1 MSRYSHSHHNNHHSQ
16 STVHRGRP
24 VSQHEEALANNSFE
38 HFLAA
43 STLKTIFGTYRSICE
58 HLHLKPNCIPYF
70 YPKLKAH
77 VNSWKAKPLWKKFDA
92 RVNQKCYNRGKS
104 CPNTRVLIIGAGPCG
119 LRSAIE
125 AQLLGAKVVVVE
137 KRDRMTRNNVLH
149 LWPFVIEDLR
159 ALGAKKFF
167 GKFCAGAIDHISI
180 RQLQCILLKVALLL
194 GVEIH
199 TEVSFERLIEPNPGE
214 KTGWRAEFKPTNHPV
229 NQFEFDVIIGADG
242 KRNTLQG
249 FKRKEF
255 RGKLAIAITANF
267 INKRTEAEARVEEI
281 SGVAFIFN
289 QKFFKD
295 LYVDTGIDLENIVYY
310 KDDTHYFV
318 MTAKKQSLIDK
329 GVIRQDLSDTAKL
342 LAPENVDRDE
352 LMNYAREAA
361 EFSTNYQ
368 MPDLEFA
375 VNHYGQPDVAMF
387 DFTSMYAA
395 ENASRITELHGYR
408 LLAILVGDSLLE
420 PFWPT
425 GSGCARGFLS
435 SMDAAWAI
443 RSWETATPLQVI
455 AERESIYRL
464 LAQTTPE
471 NLNKDYKSYTLD
483 PTTRYPNLNKNVL
496 LPHQVTNLFDT
507 DNPKSIEIRALPL
520 GIVHGELPKKR
531 RRRDSHV
538 DPDTLLGWIQD
549 QIKDYESVTISNIT
563 TSFKDGRVLCA
574 IIHHYRPDLLDY
586 GAINPNEPAKNNQ
599 IAFDIL
605 EKELGIPPVMSG
617 TEMAQIDTPDFLT
630 QLSYLTQ
637 IYDTFRCEIPHIKH
651 PKLDQAFSL
660 PRSSTCMVPYNK
672 FPLRPILITPQ
683 SSAKV
688 SEEFSTSHRV
698 STASSSPIISV
709 SQIPKRSIQNVKDQ
723 NDKTKEVLKLNVTPN
738 KTIKNQLESSVK
750 SETQISSIS
759 KNRGLLRKSK
769 SSNLN
774 SPVVEKR
781 EPVHTL
787 KSLLLI
793 RRKRCPK
800 CMQRLISRNIAQNST
815 PKNNILRSKQS
826 VENSGDPPRIKII
839 KPLKPSIKSSPK
851 TVSKKKSVRL
861 CSTPT
866 QSKKVSIKKSN
877 PRNFYKLRISKEAL
891 VKSDVENS
899 QGYSESTSL
908 TPLPTDTLPE
918 KTPRSSMEG
927 SSEVA
932 LNFLKEMD
940 DFLAEQN
947 AAYEKMNN
955 LRVQILRP
963 KKSRHKQE
971 IIPPE
976 IPKILLGSRENRDE
990 HRSDVIIIKNTERG
1004 NLGTI
1009 SIEEVKVFSLDNS
1022 IKLVPRLISSSVTD
1036 YSTRFKSTDNQ
1047 VSLVETSNKT
1057 SKCQQSQSF
1066 EKCKL
1071 KRNRMTYR
1079 GDKSE
1084 SSGACKVEDWLV
1096 SSNFNS
1102 DQREYNDTTTSTD
1115 VEMEVG
1121 RGGYFNNNK
1130 NRDDKEISVIHRSKY
1145 MSDMKSFPVYDE
1157 PIWKDPCNVNNL
1169 VKNNKVNKDEVEI
1182 MSPKPIVSRNPS
1194 YDSIESVS
1202 KFIEVLKTKE
1212 TPVTSKL
1219 SNISPW
1225 EMYEGRL
1232 RDKLENEKFQT
1243 ILETEETDLPDP
1255 KRAEN
1260 DIKLRVTPD
1269 VFLHDPEH
1277 VNRPPSR
1284 HKRSTDAFASKML
1297 LNQGD
1302 RKPRKRKTME
1312 KIGASVEERQ
1322 KRYEEIVAN
1331 RVDRHNKRR
1340 QQRRMQTEQFL
1351 KSMQM
1356 LQSNC
1361 KPDHS
1366 EPFEDYS
1373 IYLYRQTAP
1382 NFEDRVKNLE
1392 KQFVYVPD
1400 RENRLPSSLAK
1411 RETDEDFAARIKDME
1426 QKWQDTQSV
1435 DKKPKDLLRAIGKI
1449 ETSDWNIREIEKKI
1463 HENKMGKSVNKDKER
1478 VPKWS
1483 KEQFSARLTKME
1495 KQHLDRQNS
1504 SEVKY
1509 AEIDKN
1515 IKQLDLKLKEGSA
1528 LDLNQQKVASLTEK
1542 LTGKNEPVNPPK
1554 VQPIQK
1560 SNSKTAVVP
1569 SQNSEFCHF
1578 CQKRVYLMERLS
1590 AEGRFFHRG
1599 CFRCQYCQSVLRLGS
1614 YMFDRE
1620 GIHGYR
1626 FYCTQHFGM
1635 PGELRGPKI
1644 EQKKVVPNQEGVS
1657 GKQSITGVLGLD
1669 LLDRVQTP
1677 ERVEFANLS
1686 SGHISSDHE
1695 ESPSP
1700 IDEDEWTDRN
1710 FRNSIIDSDS
1720 TDDSS
1725 SSRAVEDDSDT
1736 ATEGEEEIRAR
1747 ELRKQEVRVEP
1758 PVPDT
1763 GTDTEVNPLSILPK
1777 TNDPNTPDLLKL
1789 ENNTPSVNKS
1799 SDNLSTNS
1807 NEFNSAESELDDV
1820 KVEFQ
1825 NLPLRKSATTSSVNN
1840 NNLKSKIMVKPNFV
1854 IPPRKS
1860 SFGKEFIPTQ
1870 DEKPPEPLL
1879 IIKRTPSKVNLPKEV
1894 GKPKVVVKA
1903 DFSNAKKYFGDT
1915 TKKPF
1920 KPAQIKIKAP
1930 LVKQQSLPEK
1940 STVKAEVAP
1949 KKETFNFEPEDC
1961 DMKDVDD
1968 YIENLLKHEDEL
1980 LKPVDI
1986 KVVKQESSESDE
1998 KISNS
2003 IEDLLKAL
2011 ETETCI
2017 KEEEEEFIDVKP
2029 EEKIEDLL
2037 AWMEELDHQAEE
2049 TEVTKSL
2056 TGEKYKNLEDILKKS
2071 SDNIISKLS
2080 KNNISEFEN
2089 HLLGKLP
2096 KTNSTNLAEENQQ
2109 PKYVPFILQ
2118 RSKTDVNCNK
2128 RSSVDLDAVKKVNI
2142 KKVLEK
2148 FENNDSPE
2156 PEVKPIRRNIVV
2168 PKNIVKRNSF
2178 ANFSFNRSFEK
2189 EDPLLLPEHHRK
2201 SIGAKDFKLRAGVF
2215 ENDNKEKE
2223 IDKVK
2228 MEKPINKLLQKGIGI
2243 NKDLD
2248 VVKKPLEKHSN
2259 KFLLQR
2265 KSLPVTKLEGK
2276 VFDDHGSD
2284 ENLSDEFENLVD
2296 KSDLNERLVT
2306 DLLNEMDLL
2315 NDIKDKLDEDEI
2327 EITKSDT
2334 NNKEG
2339 FNDEANN
2346 NIEKIS
2352 PKIDDKEE
2360 NKTVNY
2366 QERLKQLQDHINSIQ
2381 KNLHV
2386 LPVTPESPKTIN
2398 FDEIEQKISTYP
2410 TNFTQNAEDKTIKE
2424 NNDNNFFQAA
2434 VTVKSRTFLPTTNV
2448 SDHDQDLDQNI
2459 INENVNNQNIID
2471 QINEQNQNH
2480 PEINLKTE
2488 YTPPVPRRHKKE
2500 SQIPRLIKQ
2509 NSVEGETTLKPT
2521 PQLRAASVS
2530 PSMVRKFE
2538 PPPPIKPLR
2547 KRSSMSPML
2556 PRRNLEEQNN
2566 NNKGSAC
2573 SLAETNQNLTV
2584 KLNPKSTSAENV
2596 SSKSHEKRSK
2606 NTSNKDKESGNP
2618 SNDNNITSCTAIRLD
2633 SQIASCESSSESS
2646 SEIQNSATEISTD
2659 SEFAHDEPTPTREA
2673 PKKMFDQFVTK
2684 TRGSGLP
2691 KKVQV
2696 KSSVLQG
2703 PTNNNG
2709 RAQKSKDIE
2718 LKFTPLIPSP
2728 VIRKPPPISL
2738 FAKNEGYSLNRTQ
2751 STGGIA
2757 TKVSLELKKKY
2768 LLGEVNTAGNIQ
2780 KSGSASTL
2788 DSKFKSFHTNISDCQ
2803 KLLKPAPEISASMQV
2818 FCNRLN
2824 ERTSPLSPIF
2834 GGPNI
2839 FGKDKT
2845 SPTVE
2850 LKSPSLN
2857 GLLEITKCASTS
2869 CVPETKSSLDEEILK
2884 VNETEGRPR
2893 SPVHEKSI
2901 IVPVIDWEK
2910 NKKDKEKYVDS
2921 LSSTDSELDVNITSK
2936 STVNNIP
2943 RLEVHDDS
2951 GAILNEE
2958 FDSLNV
2964 VDVNRKLDV
2973 PKSINGEKKTLNQP
2987 KILPEMNDSILPE
3000 QHSAL
3005 HVKEKLEKE
3014 DKEESKSL
3022 KSGRSS
3028 PSTEDINQA
3037 ALTETELSDWAR
3049 DGMGSDDLEDVDFEM
3064 SPKTKD
3070 KFVKKVKIEHVCAK
3084 NKEKK
3089 QPVTE
3094 CVNILNLNIEN
3105 IEFMDTGTESS
3116 DDNAPTQNNGYVQFH
3131 NDDEFLEDSLSPVI
3145 LVNNIVETANPV
3157 VITSLVDNEINKDV
3171 DEEINEGKNG
3181 IEEDKNDDSLVVVE
3195 TGTTTEENTCSDST
3209 VKVVTEKNENIEIET
3224 IKESNEDE
3232 VIDIK
3237 ADSKPE
3243 ITPVLTELET
3253 PTNLENKLP
3262 SLEFDEHCQR
3272 LQSKIEFSN
3281 ARDSIDIRK
3290 TRRKSKP
3297 DVIKPD
3303 LIQEEKKISSSQ
3315 IVLPIITTLYKK
3327 EEIEKE
3333 RNLNQKLVQ
3342 EMVMNKMKAQNKS
3355 LERKKRSRNSFSPIR
3370 PFELTKSATTEI
3382 TSQVT
3387 PDVLLSTI
3395 NPLQK
3400 SQSNIYKKELSTTD
3414 KLPDV
3419 SQINNEFKTP
3429 KAPPRTKC
3437 DEAKR
3442 TAEKFKQD
3450 ARARVRLLS
3459 DEDLGL
3465 SPEDKLVK
3473 LRQKTCKKLKD
3484 NETVDI
3490 HIQDSIESLVI
3501 NRERRNSLLYNND
3514 TLKRNTSFRRSKS
3527 GGEVTQSSV
3536 DLTLKLSP
3544 VRPNVELSLPM
3555 RTKSVS
3561 EINRPLALKPVE
3573 IKNSGNTSFCK
3584 SDPNLLTDQKKEKK
3598 SKDRERR
3605 KSITK
3610 FITDMF
3616 TKKKDNAGTSPPSQ
3630 SKGFLS
3636 RISPKSKTKSK
3647 SLYALDLEDLDKLVI
3662 SPLRRNSIS
3671 EVNLRRSVEENIP
3684 PPIPPLPKNYTGMKD
3699 ESSDGELDLRKD
3711 LSSCDALDQSGITE
3725 ESSFGRRPNR
3735 SGRKTARQAQLKRHR
3750 MAQEIQRKLEETE
3763 VKTRELELRGVMVE
3777 KALRGE
3783 TNDTDDLTRDEADL
3797 LKEWFD
3803 LMRERTDLGRYEKEL
3818 MIRAQE
3824 LELEDRHARLQHDL
3838 RERLERAEPKSKEE
3852 VEIEGSII
3860 KEMMEIVA
3868 KRDSLISVLEEDRLR
3883 HCEEDRDF
3891 EEKMLAKGI
3900 HLTPLLKTCNK

>member
-651 PKLDQAFSL
+651 PKLD
-660 PRSSTCMVPYNK
+660 
-672 FPLRPILITPQ
+672 
-683 SSAKV
+683 
-688 SEEFSTSHRV
+688 
-698 STASSSPIISV
+698 
-709 SQIPKRSIQNVKDQ
+709 
-723 NDKTKEVLKLNVTPN
+723 
-738 KTIKNQLESSVK
+738 
-750 SETQISSIS
+750 
-759 KNRGLLRKSK
+759 
-769 SSNLN
+769 
-774 SPVVEKR
+774 
-781 EPVHTL
+781 
-787 KSLLLI
+787 
-793 RRKRCPK
+793 
-800 CMQRLISRNIAQNST
+800 
-815 PKNNILRSKQS
+815 
-826 VENSGDPPRIKII
+826 
-839 KPLKPSIKSSPK
+839 
-851 TVSKKKSVRL
+851 
-861 CSTPT
+861 
-866 QSKKVSIKKSN
+866 
-877 PRNFYKLRISKEAL
+877 
-891 VKSDVENS
+891 
-899 QGYSESTSL
+899 
-908 TPLPTDTLPE
+908 
-918 KTPRSSMEG
+918 
-927 SSEVA
+927 
-932 LNFLKEMD
+932 
-940 DFLAEQN
+940 
-947 AAYEKMNN
+947 
-955 LRVQILRP
+955 
-963 KKSRHKQE
+963 
-971 IIPPE
+971 
-976 IPKILLGSRENRDE
+976 
-990 HRSDVIIIKNTERG
+990 
-1004 NLGTI
+1004 
-1009 SIEEVKVFSLDNS
+1009 
-1022 IKLVPRLISSSVTD
+1022 
-1036 YSTRFKSTDNQ
+1036 
-1047 VSLVETSNKT
+1047 
-1057 SKCQQSQSF
+1057 
-1066 EKCKL
+1066 
-1071 KRNRMTYR
+1071 
-1079 GDKSE
+1079 
-1084 SSGACKVEDWLV
+1084 
-1096 SSNFNS
+1096 
-1102 DQREYNDTTTSTD
+1102 
-1115 VEMEVG
+1115 
-1121 RGGYFNNNK
+1121 
-1130 NRDDKEISVIHRSKY
+1130 
-1145 MSDMKSFPVYDE
+1145 
-1157 PIWKDPCNVNNL
+1157 
-1169 VKNNKVNKDEVEI
+1169 
-1182 MSPKPIVSRNPS
+1182 
-1194 YDSIESVS
+1194 
-1202 KFIEVLKTKE
+1202 
-1212 TPVTSKL
+1212 
-1219 SNISPW
+1219 
-1225 EMYEGRL
+1225 
-1232 RDKLENEKFQT
+1232 
-1243 ILETEETDLPDP
+1243 LPDP

-1312 KIGASVEERQ
+1312 KIGASV
-1322 KRYEEIVAN
+1322 
-1331 RVDRHNKRR
+1331 
-1340 QQRRMQTEQFL
+1340 
-1351 KSMQM
+1351 
-1356 LQSNC
+1356 
-1361 KPDHS
+1361 
-1366 EPFEDYS
+1366 
-1373 IYLYRQTAP
+1373 
-1382 NFEDRVKNLE
+1382 
-1392 KQFVYVPD
+1392 D

-1725 SSRAVEDDSDT
+1725 SSSDTDSDDEEYEEALEEPITKEGNMKWAERYKKRYSHKYHDIYAENYSSSDHFSYDENSSGEDDSDT

-1763 GTDTEVNPLSILPK
+1763 GTDTE
-1777 TNDPNTPDLLKL
+1777 
-1789 ENNTPSVNKS
+1789 
-1799 SDNLSTNS
+1799 
-1807 NEFNSAESELDDV
+1807 
-1820 KVEFQ
+1820 
-1825 NLPLRKSATTSSVNN
+1825 
-1840 NNLKSKIMVKPNFV
+1840 
-1854 IPPRKS
+1854 
-1860 SFGKEFIPTQ
+1860 
-1870 DEKPPEPLL
+1870 
-1879 IIKRTPSKVNLPKEV
+1879 
-1894 GKPKVVVKA
+1894 
-1903 DFSNAKKYFGDT
+1903 
-1915 TKKPF
+1915 
-1920 KPAQIKIKAP
+1920 
-1930 LVKQQSLPEK
+1930 
-1940 STVKAEVAP
+1940 
-1949 KKETFNFEPEDC
+1949 
-1961 DMKDVDD
+1961 
-1968 YIENLLKHEDEL
+1968 
-1980 LKPVDI
+1980 
-1986 KVVKQESSESDE
+1986 
-1998 KISNS
+1998 
-2003 IEDLLKAL
+2003 
-2011 ETETCI
+2011 
-2017 KEEEEEFIDVKP
+2017 
-2029 EEKIEDLL
+2029 
-2037 AWMEELDHQAEE
+2037 
-2049 TEVTKSL
+2049 
-2056 TGEKYKNLEDILKKS
+2056 
-2071 SDNIISKLS
+2071 
-2080 KNNISEFEN
+2080 
-2089 HLLGKLP
+2089 
-2096 KTNSTNLAEENQQ
+2096 
-2109 PKYVPFILQ
+2109 
-2118 RSKTDVNCNK
+2118 
-2128 RSSVDLDAVKKVNI
+2128 
-2142 KKVLEK
+2142 
-2148 FENNDSPE
+2148 
-2156 PEVKPIRRNIVV
+2156 
-2168 PKNIVKRNSF
+2168 
-2178 ANFSFNRSFEK
+2178 
-2189 EDPLLLPEHHRK
+2189 
-2201 SIGAKDFKLRAGVF
+2201 
-2215 ENDNKEKE
+2215 
-2223 IDKVK
+2223 
-2228 MEKPINKLLQKGIGI
+2228 
-2243 NKDLD
+2243 
-2248 VVKKPLEKHSN
+2248 
-2259 KFLLQR
+2259 
-2265 KSLPVTKLEGK
+2265 
-2276 VFDDHGSD
+2276 
-2284 ENLSDEFENLVD
+2284 
-2296 KSDLNERLVT
+2296 
-2306 DLLNEMDLL
+2306 
-2315 NDIKDKLDEDEI
+2315 
-2327 EITKSDT
+2327 
-2334 NNKEG
+2334 
-2339 FNDEANN
+2339 
-2346 NIEKIS
+2346 
-2352 PKIDDKEE
+2352 
-2360 NKTVNY
+2360 
-2366 QERLKQLQDHINSIQ
+2366 
-2381 KNLHV
+2381 
-2386 LPVTPESPKTIN
+2386 
-2398 FDEIEQKISTYP
+2398 
-2410 TNFTQNAEDKTIKE
+2410 
-2424 NNDNNFFQAA
+2424 
-2434 VTVKSRTFLPTTNV
+2434 
-2448 SDHDQDLDQNI
+2448 
-2459 INENVNNQNIID
+2459 
-2471 QINEQNQNH
+2471 
-2480 PEINLKTE
+2480 
-2488 YTPPVPRRHKKE
+2488 
-2500 SQIPRLIKQ
+2500 
-2509 NSVEGETTLKPT
+2509 
-2521 PQLRAASVS
+2521 
-2530 PSMVRKFE
+2530 
-2538 PPPPIKPLR
+2538 
-2547 KRSSMSPML
+2547 
-2556 PRRNLEEQNN
+2556 
-2566 NNKGSAC
+2566 
-2573 SLAETNQNLTV
+2573 
-2584 KLNPKSTSAENV
+2584 
-2596 SSKSHEKRSK
+2596 
-2606 NTSNKDKESGNP
+2606 
-2618 SNDNNITSCTAIRLD
+2618 
-2633 SQIASCESSSESS
+2633 IASCESSSESS

-3573 IKNSGNTSFCK
+3573 IKNTGNTSFCK

>member
-651 PKLDQAFSL
+651 PKLD
-660 PRSSTCMVPYNK
+660 
-672 FPLRPILITPQ
+672 
-683 SSAKV
+683 
-688 SEEFSTSHRV
+688 
-698 STASSSPIISV
+698 
-709 SQIPKRSIQNVKDQ
+709 
-723 NDKTKEVLKLNVTPN
+723 
-738 KTIKNQLESSVK
+738 
-750 SETQISSIS
+750 
-759 KNRGLLRKSK
+759 
-769 SSNLN
+769 
-774 SPVVEKR
+774 
-781 EPVHTL
+781 
-787 KSLLLI
+787 
-793 RRKRCPK
+793 
-800 CMQRLISRNIAQNST
+800 
-815 PKNNILRSKQS
+815 
-826 VENSGDPPRIKII
+826 
-839 KPLKPSIKSSPK
+839 
-851 TVSKKKSVRL
+851 
-861 CSTPT
+861 
-866 QSKKVSIKKSN
+866 
-877 PRNFYKLRISKEAL
+877 
-891 VKSDVENS
+891 
-899 QGYSESTSL
+899 
-908 TPLPTDTLPE
+908 
-918 KTPRSSMEG
+918 
-927 SSEVA
+927 
-932 LNFLKEMD
+932 
-940 DFLAEQN
+940 
-947 AAYEKMNN
+947 
-955 LRVQILRP
+955 
-963 KKSRHKQE
+963 
-971 IIPPE
+971 
-976 IPKILLGSRENRDE
+976 
-990 HRSDVIIIKNTERG
+990 
-1004 NLGTI
+1004 
-1009 SIEEVKVFSLDNS
+1009 
-1022 IKLVPRLISSSVTD
+1022 
-1036 YSTRFKSTDNQ
+1036 
-1047 VSLVETSNKT
+1047 
-1057 SKCQQSQSF
+1057 
-1066 EKCKL
+1066 
-1071 KRNRMTYR
+1071 
-1079 GDKSE
+1079 
-1084 SSGACKVEDWLV
+1084 
-1096 SSNFNS
+1096 
-1102 DQREYNDTTTSTD
+1102 
-1115 VEMEVG
+1115 
-1121 RGGYFNNNK
+1121 
-1130 NRDDKEISVIHRSKY
+1130 
-1145 MSDMKSFPVYDE
+1145 
-1157 PIWKDPCNVNNL
+1157 
-1169 VKNNKVNKDEVEI
+1169 
-1182 MSPKPIVSRNPS
+1182 
-1194 YDSIESVS
+1194 
-1202 KFIEVLKTKE
+1202 
-1212 TPVTSKL
+1212 
-1219 SNISPW
+1219 
-1225 EMYEGRL
+1225 
-1232 RDKLENEKFQT
+1232 
-1243 ILETEETDLPDP
+1243 LPDP

-1725 SSRAVEDDSDT
+1725 SSSDTDSDDEEYEEALEEPITKEGNMKWAERYKKRYSHKYHDIYAENYSSSDHFSYDENSSGEDDSDT

-1763 GTDTEVNPLSILPK
+1763 GTDTE
-1777 TNDPNTPDLLKL
+1777 
-1789 ENNTPSVNKS
+1789 
-1799 SDNLSTNS
+1799 
-1807 NEFNSAESELDDV
+1807 
-1820 KVEFQ
+1820 
-1825 NLPLRKSATTSSVNN
+1825 
-1840 NNLKSKIMVKPNFV
+1840 
-1854 IPPRKS
+1854 
-1860 SFGKEFIPTQ
+1860 
-1870 DEKPPEPLL
+1870 
-1879 IIKRTPSKVNLPKEV
+1879 
-1894 GKPKVVVKA
+1894 
-1903 DFSNAKKYFGDT
+1903 
-1915 TKKPF
+1915 
-1920 KPAQIKIKAP
+1920 
-1930 LVKQQSLPEK
+1930 
-1940 STVKAEVAP
+1940 
-1949 KKETFNFEPEDC
+1949 
-1961 DMKDVDD
+1961 
-1968 YIENLLKHEDEL
+1968 
-1980 LKPVDI
+1980 
-1986 KVVKQESSESDE
+1986 
-1998 KISNS
+1998 
-2003 IEDLLKAL
+2003 
-2011 ETETCI
+2011 
-2017 KEEEEEFIDVKP
+2017 
-2029 EEKIEDLL
+2029 
-2037 AWMEELDHQAEE
+2037 
-2049 TEVTKSL
+2049 
-2056 TGEKYKNLEDILKKS
+2056 
-2071 SDNIISKLS
+2071 
-2080 KNNISEFEN
+2080 
-2089 HLLGKLP
+2089 
-2096 KTNSTNLAEENQQ
+2096 
-2109 PKYVPFILQ
+2109 
-2118 RSKTDVNCNK
+2118 
-2128 RSSVDLDAVKKVNI
+2128 
-2142 KKVLEK
+2142 
-2148 FENNDSPE
+2148 
-2156 PEVKPIRRNIVV
+2156 
-2168 PKNIVKRNSF
+2168 
-2178 ANFSFNRSFEK
+2178 
-2189 EDPLLLPEHHRK
+2189 
-2201 SIGAKDFKLRAGVF
+2201 
-2215 ENDNKEKE
+2215 
-2223 IDKVK
+2223 
-2228 MEKPINKLLQKGIGI
+2228 
-2243 NKDLD
+2243 
-2248 VVKKPLEKHSN
+2248 
-2259 KFLLQR
+2259 
-2265 KSLPVTKLEGK
+2265 
-2276 VFDDHGSD
+2276 
-2284 ENLSDEFENLVD
+2284 
-2296 KSDLNERLVT
+2296 
-2306 DLLNEMDLL
+2306 
-2315 NDIKDKLDEDEI
+2315 
-2327 EITKSDT
+2327 
-2334 NNKEG
+2334 
-2339 FNDEANN
+2339 
-2346 NIEKIS
+2346 
-2352 PKIDDKEE
+2352 
-2360 NKTVNY
+2360 
-2366 QERLKQLQDHINSIQ
+2366 
-2381 KNLHV
+2381 
-2386 LPVTPESPKTIN
+2386 
-2398 FDEIEQKISTYP
+2398 
-2410 TNFTQNAEDKTIKE
+2410 
-2424 NNDNNFFQAA
+2424 
-2434 VTVKSRTFLPTTNV
+2434 
-2448 SDHDQDLDQNI
+2448 
-2459 INENVNNQNIID
+2459 
-2471 QINEQNQNH
+2471 
-2480 PEINLKTE
+2480 
-2488 YTPPVPRRHKKE
+2488 
-2500 SQIPRLIKQ
+2500 
-2509 NSVEGETTLKPT
+2509 
-2521 PQLRAASVS
+2521 
-2530 PSMVRKFE
+2530 
-2538 PPPPIKPLR
+2538 
-2547 KRSSMSPML
+2547 
-2556 PRRNLEEQNN
+2556 
-2566 NNKGSAC
+2566 
-2573 SLAETNQNLTV
+2573 
-2584 KLNPKSTSAENV
+2584 
-2596 SSKSHEKRSK
+2596 
-2606 NTSNKDKESGNP
+2606 
-2618 SNDNNITSCTAIRLD
+2618 
-2633 SQIASCESSSESS
+2633 IASCESSSESS

-3573 IKNSGNTSFCK
+3573 IKNTGNTSFCK

>member
-1725 SSRAVEDDSDT
+1725 SSSDTDSDDEEYEEALEEPITKEGNMKWAERYKKRYSHKYHDIYAENYSSSDHFSYDENSSGDDSDT

-1763 GTDTEVNPLSILPK
+1763 GTDTE
-1777 TNDPNTPDLLKL
+1777 
-1789 ENNTPSVNKS
+1789 
-1799 SDNLSTNS
+1799 
-1807 NEFNSAESELDDV
+1807 
-1820 KVEFQ
+1820 
-1825 NLPLRKSATTSSVNN
+1825 
-1840 NNLKSKIMVKPNFV
+1840 
-1854 IPPRKS
+1854 
-1860 SFGKEFIPTQ
+1860 
-1870 DEKPPEPLL
+1870 
-1879 IIKRTPSKVNLPKEV
+1879 
-1894 GKPKVVVKA
+1894 
-1903 DFSNAKKYFGDT
+1903 
-1915 TKKPF
+1915 
-1920 KPAQIKIKAP
+1920 
-1930 LVKQQSLPEK
+1930 
-1940 STVKAEVAP
+1940 
-1949 KKETFNFEPEDC
+1949 
-1961 DMKDVDD
+1961 
-1968 YIENLLKHEDEL
+1968 
-1980 LKPVDI
+1980 
-1986 KVVKQESSESDE
+1986 
-1998 KISNS
+1998 
-2003 IEDLLKAL
+2003 
-2011 ETETCI
+2011 
-2017 KEEEEEFIDVKP
+2017 
-2029 EEKIEDLL
+2029 
-2037 AWMEELDHQAEE
+2037 
-2049 TEVTKSL
+2049 
-2056 TGEKYKNLEDILKKS
+2056 
-2071 SDNIISKLS
+2071 
-2080 KNNISEFEN
+2080 
-2089 HLLGKLP
+2089 
-2096 KTNSTNLAEENQQ
+2096 
-2109 PKYVPFILQ
+2109 
-2118 RSKTDVNCNK
+2118 
-2128 RSSVDLDAVKKVNI
+2128 
-2142 KKVLEK
+2142 
-2148 FENNDSPE
+2148 
-2156 PEVKPIRRNIVV
+2156 
-2168 PKNIVKRNSF
+2168 
-2178 ANFSFNRSFEK
+2178 
-2189 EDPLLLPEHHRK
+2189 
-2201 SIGAKDFKLRAGVF
+2201 
-2215 ENDNKEKE
+2215 
-2223 IDKVK
+2223 
-2228 MEKPINKLLQKGIGI
+2228 
-2243 NKDLD
+2243 
-2248 VVKKPLEKHSN
+2248 
-2259 KFLLQR
+2259 
-2265 KSLPVTKLEGK
+2265 
-2276 VFDDHGSD
+2276 
-2284 ENLSDEFENLVD
+2284 
-2296 KSDLNERLVT
+2296 
-2306 DLLNEMDLL
+2306 
-2315 NDIKDKLDEDEI
+2315 
-2327 EITKSDT
+2327 
-2334 NNKEG
+2334 
-2339 FNDEANN
+2339 
-2346 NIEKIS
+2346 
-2352 PKIDDKEE
+2352 
-2360 NKTVNY
+2360 
-2366 QERLKQLQDHINSIQ
+2366 
-2381 KNLHV
+2381 
-2386 LPVTPESPKTIN
+2386 
-2398 FDEIEQKISTYP
+2398 
-2410 TNFTQNAEDKTIKE
+2410 
-2424 NNDNNFFQAA
+2424 
-2434 VTVKSRTFLPTTNV
+2434 
-2448 SDHDQDLDQNI
+2448 
-2459 INENVNNQNIID
+2459 
-2471 QINEQNQNH
+2471 
-2480 PEINLKTE
+2480 
-2488 YTPPVPRRHKKE
+2488 
-2500 SQIPRLIKQ
+2500 
-2509 NSVEGETTLKPT
+2509 
-2521 PQLRAASVS
+2521 
-2530 PSMVRKFE
+2530 
-2538 PPPPIKPLR
+2538 
-2547 KRSSMSPML
+2547 
-2556 PRRNLEEQNN
+2556 
-2566 NNKGSAC
+2566 
-2573 SLAETNQNLTV
+2573 
-2584 KLNPKSTSAENV
+2584 
-2596 SSKSHEKRSK
+2596 
-2606 NTSNKDKESGNP
+2606 
-2618 SNDNNITSCTAIRLD
+2618 
-2633 SQIASCESSSESS
+2633 IASCESSSESS

-3573 IKNSGNTSFCK
+3573 IKNTGNTSFCK